1 MSAITTAVASIN
13 EMNHRIADA
22 ANEQSGVVE
31 DLNRNVM
38 AIRDTGRNT
47 SAGAQQISAN
57 MVQLATLTA
66 NLQGELQR
74 FHL

>member
-1 MSAITTAVASIN
+1 
-13 EMNHRIADA
+13 MNHRIADA

-38 AIRDTGRNT
+38 AIRDIGRNT

-57 MVQLATLTA
+57 MTQLATLTA
-66 NLQGELQR
+66 NLQGELQH